1 MTHAIS
7 IDTDVLVIG
16 GGVAGARAAYD
27 ADRAGLSVTMV
38 VKGLLGKSGCSI
50 FAGNLNYFAPPDD
63 ESGAPPPAT
72 TADEKE
78 LRIRRTMAFLA
89 KYTHYLGDQEYMRR
103 ASEWNQREFY
113 DWIESRGVY
122 ILRDDD
128 GNIVTDLPRKTQIWA
143 VQMGMSGTVVMDM
156 LRKLIFDTDVRV
168 LEQTTATRLMTR
180 DGEVVGATALD
191 FANGRLF
198 SIRAKAVVLA
208 TGHSNYMS
216 LRSTGTR
223 DGSASG
229 WVMAYEAGAKIQNIE
244 MQWHHASDV
253 AYPATWMRLHLYPNP
268 LPGTERRGQLFNT
281 NGEMF
286 FDSNWLP
293 ENPVPYIM
301 QLKHLVKE
309 VDAGRARLDGG
320 YFTNYR
326 HVERGSLEDYVYQTQ
341 FAKKVGI
348 DLGKEM
354 YENAVTWHMNVGG
367 VRVNGSTMES
377 DVPGLLAAGSV
388 AALVTGGLPNSM
400 FEGLTAAETAIR
412 RVESMPRLH
421 EPDAAQLGA
430 EERRVF
436 ALLRTEPGQGLLPGQ
451 VKKRIRRA
459 MWEHMNYIK
468 TEASMLAAQAEL
480 DRIEAEDLP
489 RMRMNTDTRNFN
501 YDWVDALDAVD
512 MLKALQM
519 QIGFSL
525 HRKESRG
532 CFYRRDY
539 PVTDNRNWLKHL
551 VGHRDTSGSL
561 ALELLPVDL
570 PYAVPEEEVASFFDV
585 DY

>member
-1 MTHAIS
+1 MTGTIPVE
-7 IDTDVLVIG
+7 TDVLVIG

-38 VKGLLGKSGCSI
+38 IKGLLGKSGCSI
-50 FAGNLNYFAPPDD
+50 FAGNLNYFAPPRD
-63 ESGAPPPAT
+63 EEGAPPPDA
-72 TADEKE
+72 ASENAE

-89 KYTHYLGDQEYMRR
+89 KYTHYLGDQEYMRN
-103 ASEWNQREFY
+103 ASQWSQREFF
-113 DWIESRGVY
+113 DWIESRGIY
-122 ILRDDD
+122 ILRDAD
-128 GNIVTDLPRKTQIWA
+128 GGIVTDLPRRTQAWA

-156 LRKLIFDTDVRV
+156 LRKLIFDTGIRV

-180 DGEVVGATALD
+180 DGEVIGATALD
-191 FANGRLF
+191 FVNGRF
-198 SIRAKAVVLA
+198 FAIRAKTVILA

-229 WVMAYEAGAKIQNIE
+229 WVLAYDAGAKIQNIE

-268 LPGTERRGQLFNT
+268 LPGTEHRSQLFNG

-286 FDSNWLP
+286 FDGDWLP
-293 ENPVPYIM
+293 DNPVPYIM
-301 QLKHLVKE
+301 QLKHLAGE
-309 VDAGRARLDGG
+309 IDAGRARLDGG
-320 YFTNYR
+320 YYSNFR
-326 HVERGSLEDYVYQTQ
+326 HVERHSLDHYIYQTQ
-341 FAKKVGI
+341 FARKIGI
-348 DLGKEM
+348 DLSEEM
-354 YENAVTWHMNVGG
+354 FENAVTWHMNVGG
-367 VRVNGSTMES
+367 VRVNGLTMES
-377 DVPGLLAAGSV
+377 DVQGLLAAGSV
-388 AALVTGGLPNSM
+388 TALVTGGLANSM
-400 FEGLTAAETAIR
+400 FEGLTAAETARR
-412 RVESMPRLH
+412 RVETRDRLD
-421 EPDAAQLGA
+421 EPDAAQLAA

-436 ALLRTEPGQGLLPGQ
+436 GLLRTEPAHGLLPGQ

-468 TEASMLAAQAEL
+468 TEASMTAARDEL

-489 RMRMNTDTRNFN
+489 RMCMKTDTRNFN

-512 MLKALQM
+512 MVRALQM
-519 QIGFSL
+519 QVRFSL
-525 HRKESRG
+525 YRKESRG
-532 CFYRRDY
+532 CFYRRDH

-551 VGHRDTSGSL
+551 VGQRGEGGGL
-561 ALELLPVDL
+561 RLELLPVDL
-570 PYAVPEEEVASFFDV
+570 PYAVPEEETASFFEV

>member
-1 MTHAIS
+1 MTGAVPLE
-7 IDTDVLVIG
+7 TDVLVIG

-27 ADRAGLSVTMV
+27 ANRAGLSVTMV
-38 VKGLLGKSGCSI
+38 IKGLLGKSGCSI
-50 FAGNLNYFAPPDD
+50 FAGNLNYFAPPKDGT
-63 ESGAPPPAT
+63 GAPPSEGVAEEE
-72 TADEKE
+72 D
-78 LRIRRTMAFLA
+78 LRVRRTMAFLA
-89 KYTHYLGDQEYMRR
+89 KYTHYLGDQEYMLR
-103 ASEWNQREFY
+103 ASGWSQREFF
-113 DWIESRGVY
+113 DWIESRGIY

-128 GNIVTDLPRKTQIWA
+128 GEIVTDLPRRTQAWG

-156 LRKLIFDTDVRV
+156 LRNLIFDTDIRV

-180 DGEVVGATALD
+180 DGEVIGACALD
-191 FANGRLF
+191 YARGRLYA
-198 SIRAKAVVLA
+198 IRAGAVVLA

-216 LRSTGTR
+216 IRATGTR

-229 WVMAYEAGAKIQNIE
+229 WVLAYEAGAKIQNIE

-253 AYPATWMRLHLYPNP
+253 AFPATWMRLHLYPNP
-268 LPGTERRGQLFNT
+268 LPGTEHRSQLFNA

-301 QLKHLVKE
+301 QLKHLAKE

-320 YFTNYR
+320 YYTNFR
-326 HVERGSLEDYVYQTQ
+326 HVERNSLENYIYQTQ
-341 FAKKVGI
+341 FARKVGI
-348 DLGKEM
+348 DLGEEM

-388 AALVTGGLPNSM
+388 TALVTGGLANSM
-400 FEGLTAAETAIR
+400 FEGLTAAETAQR
-412 RVESMPRLH
+412 RVESTPRLP
-421 EPDAAQLGA
+421 ELDANQLAA

-436 ALLRTEPGQGLLPGQ
+436 GLLRTEPARGLLPGQ
-451 VKKRIRRA
+451 VKKRIRLA

-480 DRIEAEDLP
+480 ERIESEDLP

-519 QIGFSL
+519 QVRFSL

-532 CFYRRDY
+532 CFFRKDH
-539 PVTDNRNWLKHL
+539 PVTDNRRWLKHL
-551 VGHRDTSGSL
+551 VGHREEGGEL
-561 ALELLPVDL
+561 ALEALPVDL
-570 PYAVPEEEVASFFDV
+570 PYAVPEEDFASFFDV

>member
-1 MTHAIS
+1 MTDAIPLE
-7 IDTDVLVIG
+7 TDVLVIG

-27 ADRAGLSVTMV
+27 ANRAGLSVTMV
-38 VKGLLGKSGCSI
+38 IKGLLGKSGCSI
-50 FAGNLNYFAPPDD
+50 FAGNLNYFAPPKDD
-63 ESGAPPPAT
+63 TGAPPPEAT
-72 TADEKE
+72 AEAEE
-78 LRIRRTMAFLA
+78 LRVRRTMAFLA
-89 KYTHYLGDQEYMRR
+89 KYTHYLGDQEYMRN
-103 ASEWNQREFY
+103 ASGWSQREFF
-113 DWIESRGVY
+113 DWIESRGIY

-128 GNIVTDLPRKTQIWA
+128 GEIITDLPRRTQAWA

-156 LRKLIFDTDVRV
+156 LRKLIFGTGVRV

-191 FANGRLF
+191 YASGRFFA
-198 SIRAKAVVLA
+198 IRAKAVILA

-216 LRSTGTR
+216 LRATGTR

-229 WVMAYEAGAKIQNIE
+229 WVLAYEAGAKIQNIE
-244 MQWHHASDV
+244 MQWHHASDM

-268 LPGTERRGQLFNT
+268 LPGTEHRSQLFNA

-286 FDSNWLP
+286 FDGNWLP

-301 QLKHLVKE
+301 QLKHLAKE

-320 YFTNYR
+320 YYSNFR
-326 HVERGSLEDYVYQTQ
+326 HVERRSLDHYIYQSQ
-341 FAKKVGI
+341 FAKKVDI
-348 DLGKEM
+348 DLSEEM

-367 VRVNGSTMES
+367 VRVNGLTMES

-388 AALVTGGLPNSM
+388 TALVTGGLANSM
-400 FEGLTAAETAIR
+400 FEGLTAAETAAR
-412 RVESMPRLH
+412 RVESTPRLH
-421 EPDAAQLGA
+421 ELDATQLAA
-430 EERRVF
+430 EVGRVF
-436 ALLRTEPGQGLLPGQ
+436 GLLRTEPGQGLLSGQ

-468 TEASMLAAQAEL
+468 TEASMMSAQAEL

-501 YDWVDALDAVD
+501 YDWVEALDAVD

-519 QIGFSL
+519 QVRFSL

-539 PVTDNRNWLKHL
+539 PVTDNRSWLKHL
-551 VGHRDTSGSL
+551 VGQRDGSGEL
-561 ALELLPVDL
+561 GLELLPVDL

>member
-1 MTHAIS
+1 MTETVS
-7 IDTDVLVIG
+7 LETDVLVIG

-27 ADRAGLSVTMV
+27 ANRAGLSVTMV

-50 FAGNLNYFAPPDD
+50 FAGNLNYFAPPTDD
-63 ESGAPPPAT
+63 DGAPSPT
-72 TADEKE
+72 TNAEEKE
-78 LRIRRTMAFLA
+78 VRIRRTMAFLA
-89 KYTHYLGDQEYMRR
+89 KYTHYLGDQDYMRR
-103 ASEWNQREFY
+103 ASEWNQHEFY
-113 DWIESRGVY
+113 DWIESRGIY

-168 LEQTTATRLMTR
+168 LEQTTATRLLTR

-191 FANGRLF
+191 FVNGRLLA
-198 SIRAKAVVLA
+198 IRAKAVVLA
-208 TGHSNYMS
+208 TGHSNYLS

-229 WVMAYEAGAKIQNIE
+229 WVLAYEAGAKIQNIE

-253 AYPATWMRLHLYPNP
+253 AWPATWMRLHLYPNP

-301 QLKHLVKE
+301 QLKHLAKE

-326 HVERGSLEDYVYQTQ
+326 HVERSSLDDYIYQTQ
-341 FAKKVGI
+341 FASKVGI
-348 DLGKEM
+348 DLGEEM

-367 VRVNGSTMES
+367 VRVNGSTMET
-377 DVPGLLAAGSV
+377 DVPGLLAVGSV

-400 FEGLTAAETAIR
+400 FDGLTAAETAQR
-412 RVESMPRLH
+412 RVEQMPGPH
-421 EPDAAQLGA
+421 MPDAAQIGA

-436 ALLRTEPGQGLLPGQ
+436 GLLRTAPGEGLLPGQ

-489 RMRMNTDTRNFN
+489 RMRMHTDTRNFN

-539 PVTDNRNWLKHL
+539 PVTDNRNWLRHL
-551 VGHRDTSGSL
+551 VGRRDASGAL
-561 ALELLPVDL
+561 ELELLPVDL

>member
-1 MTHAIS
+1 MTHAIP
-7 IDTDVLVIG
+7 IETDVLVIG

-27 ADRAGLSVTMV
+27 ANQAGLSVTMV
-38 VKGLLGKSGCSI
+38 IKGLLGKSGCSI
-50 FAGNLNYFAPPDD
+50 FAGNLNYFAPPED
-63 ESGAPPPAT
+63 ESGGPPPAT
-72 TADEKE
+72 TADEKD

-113 DWIESRGVY
+113 DWIESRGAY
-122 ILRDDD
+122 ILRDED
-128 GNIVTDLPRKTQIWA
+128 GEIISDLPRKTQIWA

-156 LRKLIFDTDVRV
+156 LRKLIFDTDIRV

-191 FANGRLF
+191 FVNGRLF
-198 SIRAKAVVLA
+198 AIRAKAVVLA

-223 DGSASG
+223 DGAASG
-229 WVMAYEAGAKIQNIE
+229 WVLAYEAGAKLQNIE
-244 MQWHHASDV
+244 MQWHHASDM
-253 AYPATWMRLHLYPNP
+253 AWPATWMRLHLYPNP
-268 LPGTERRGQLFNT
+268 LPGTERRGQLFNA

-326 HVERGSLEDYVYQTQ
+326 HVERNSLDNYIYQTQ
-341 FAKKVGI
+341 FAAKVGI
-348 DLGKEM
+348 DLGEEM

-367 VRVNGSTMES
+367 VRVKGSTMES
-377 DVPGLLAAGSV
+377 AVPGLMAAGSV

-400 FEGLTAAETAIR
+400 FEGLTAAETAQR
-412 RVESMPRLH
+412 RVESMPVLH
-421 EPDAAQLGA
+421 ELDSDQLAA

-436 ALLRTEPGQGLLPGQ
+436 GLLRTEPVQGLLPGQ

-480 DRIEAEDLP
+480 DRIEAADLP

-512 MLKALQM
+512 MLKALQL
-519 QIGFSL
+519 QIRFSL

-539 PVTDNRNWLKHL
+539 PVTDNRKWLKHL
-551 VGHRDTSGSL
+551 VGQKGEGGDLG
-561 ALELLPVDL
+561 LELLPVDL
-570 PYAVPEEEVASFFDV
+570 PYAVPEDEVASFFDV

>member
-1 MTHAIS
+1 MTDTIL
-7 IDTDVLVIG
+7 IETDVLVIG

-27 ADRAGLSVTMV
+27 ANQAGLSVTMV
-38 VKGLLGKSGCSI
+38 IKGLLGKSGCSI

-113 DWIESRGVY
+113 DWIESRGAY

-128 GNIVTDLPRKTQIWA
+128 GEIISDLPRKTQIWA

-156 LRKLIFDTDVRV
+156 LRKLIFDTDIRV

-191 FANGRLF
+191 FVNGRLF
-198 SIRAKAVVLA
+198 AIRAKAVVLA

-229 WVMAYEAGAKIQNIE
+229 WVLAYEAGAKLQNIE
-244 MQWHHASDV
+244 MQWHHASDM
-253 AYPATWMRLHLYPNP
+253 AWPATWMRLHLYPNP
-268 LPGTERRGQLFNT
+268 LPGTERRGQLFNA

-326 HVERGSLEDYVYQTQ
+326 HVERNSLDNYIYQTQ
-341 FAKKVGI
+341 FAAKVGI
-348 DLGKEM
+348 DLGEEM

-367 VRVNGSTMES
+367 VRVKGSTMES
-377 DVPGLLAAGSV
+377 AVPGLMAAGSV

-400 FEGLTAAETAIR
+400 FEGLTAAETAQR
-412 RVESMPRLH
+412 RVESMPVLH
-421 EPDAAQLGA
+421 ELDSDQLAA

-436 ALLRTEPGQGLLPGQ
+436 GLLRTEPAQGLLPGQ

-468 TEASMLAAQAEL
+468 TEASMLTAQAEL
-480 DRIEAEDLP
+480 DRIEAADLP

-512 MLKALQM
+512 MLKALQL
-519 QIGFSL
+519 QIRFSL

-539 PVTDNRNWLKHL
+539 PVTDNRKWLKHL
-551 VGHRDTSGSL
+551 VGQKGEGGDLG
-561 ALELLPVDL
+561 LELLPVDL
-570 PYAVPEEEVASFFDV
+570 PYAVPEDEVASFFDV

>member
-1 MTHAIS
+1 MTHAIPVE
-7 IDTDVLVIG
+7 TDVLVIG

-27 ADRAGLSVTMV
+27 ANCAGLSVAMV
-38 VKGLLGKSGCSI
+38 IKGLLGKSGCSI
-50 FAGNLNYFAPPDD
+50 FAGNLNYFAPPKD
-63 ESGAPPPAT
+63 ESGAPPPEAS
-72 TADEKE
+72 AEEEE
-78 LRIRRTMAFLA
+78 LRVRRTMAFLA

-103 ASEWNQREFY
+103 ASGWSQREFF
-113 DWIESRGVY
+113 DWIESRGIY

-128 GNIVTDLPRKTQIWA
+128 GEIITDLPHRTQAWG

-156 LRKLIFDTDVRV
+156 LRKLIFDTNVRV

-191 FANGRLF
+191 YTSGRLF
-198 SIRAKAVVLA
+198 AIRAKAVVLA

-216 LRSTGTR
+216 LRATGTR

-229 WVMAYEAGAKIQNIE
+229 WVLAYEAGAKIQNIE

-268 LPGTERRGQLFNT
+268 LPGTEHRGQLFNA

-286 FDSNWLP
+286 FDSSWLP

-301 QLKHLVKE
+301 QLKHLARE
-309 VDAGRARLDGG
+309 VHAGRARLDGG
-320 YFTNYR
+320 YYSSFR
-326 HVERGSLEDYVYQTQ
+326 HVERNSLEHYIYQTQ

-348 DLGKEM
+348 DLAQEM

-367 VRVNGSTMES
+367 VRVDGSTMES

-388 AALVTGGLPNSM
+388 TALVTGGLANSM
-400 FEGLTAAETAIR
+400 FEGLTAAQTARR
-412 RVESMPRLH
+412 RVESMPHLH
-421 EPDAAQLGA
+421 ELDAMQLAA

-436 ALLRTEPGQGLLPGQ
+436 GLLRTEPVQGLLPGQ

-468 TEASMLAAQAEL
+468 TEGSMLAAQAEL
-480 DRIEAEDLP
+480 ERIEADDLS
-489 RMRMNTDTRNFN
+489 RMRMNTDTLNFN

-519 QIGFSL
+519 QVRFSL

-532 CFYRRDY
+532 CFYRQDY
-539 PVTDNRNWLKHL
+539 PVTDNRSWLKHL
-551 VGHRDTSGSL
+551 VGQRDDTGEL
-561 ALELLPVDL
+561 GLELLPVDL
-570 PYAVPEEEVASFFDV
+570 PYAVPDEECASFFDV

>member
-1 MTHAIS
+1 MNHAIS

-27 ADRAGLSVTMV
+27 ANRAGLSVTMV
-38 VKGLLGKSGCSI
+38 IKGLLGKSGCSI
-50 FAGNLNYFAPPDD
+50 FAGNLNYFAPPTD
-63 ESGAPPPAT
+63 ESGTPPPAT

-128 GNIVTDLPRKTQIWA
+128 GNIVTDLPRKTQLWA

-198 SIRAKAVVLA
+198 AIRAKAVVLA

-223 DGSASG
+223 DGAASG

-309 VDAGRARLDGG
+309 IDAGRARLDGG

-326 HVERGSLEDYVYQTQ
+326 HVERGSLEHYVYQTQ
-341 FAKKVGI
+341 FAKKVDI

-400 FEGLTAAETAIR
+400 FEGLTAAETAKR
-412 RVESMPRLH
+412 RVESMPRLY

-436 ALLRTEPGQGLLPGQ
+436 GLLRTEPGQGLLPGQ

-539 PVTDNRNWLKHL
+539 PVTDNRKWLKHL
-551 VGHRDTSGSL
+551 VGRRDTSGAL

>member
-1 MTHAIS
+1 MTRAVPL
-7 IDTDVLVIG
+7 DTDVLVIG

-27 ADRAGLSVTMV
+27 ANRAGLSVTMV

-50 FAGNLNYFAPPDD
+50 FAGNLNYFAPPKD

-128 GNIVTDLPRKTQIWA
+128 GNIITDMPRKTQIWA

-156 LRKLIFDTDVRV
+156 LRKLIFDTDIRV
-168 LEQTTATRLMTR
+168 LEQTTATRLLAR

-191 FANGRLF
+191 FVNGRLYA
-198 SIRAKAVVLA
+198 IRAKAVVLA

-229 WVMAYEAGAKIQNIE
+229 WVLAYEAGAKLQNIE

-253 AYPATWMRLHLYPNP
+253 AWPATWMRLHLYPNP
-268 LPGTERRGQLFNT
+268 LPGTERRGQLFNA

-326 HVERGSLEDYVYQTQ
+326 HVERESLEHYIYQTQ
-341 FAKKVGI
+341 FASKVGI
-348 DLGKEM
+348 DLGEEM

-367 VRVNGSTMES
+367 VRVDGATMES

-400 FEGLTAAETAIR
+400 FEGLTAAETTKR
-412 RVESMPRLH
+412 RVESMSRLH
-421 EPDAAQLGA
+421 EPDAAQVGA

-436 ALLRTEPGQGLLPGQ
+436 GLLRTEPAQGLLPGQ

-480 DRIEAEDLP
+480 DRIEAEELP

-512 MLKALQM
+512 MLKALQL
-519 QIGFSL
+519 QIRFSL

-532 CFYRRDY
+532 CFYRQDY
-539 PVTDNRNWLKHL
+539 PVTDNRRWLKHL
-551 VGHRDTSGSL
+551 VGQKGEGGDLG
-561 ALELLPVDL
+561 LELLPVDL
-570 PYAVPEEEVASFFDV
+570 PYAVPEDEVASFFDV

>member
-1 MTHAIS
+1 MTQAVPV
-7 IDTDVLVIG
+7 DTDVLVIG

-27 ADRAGLSVTMV
+27 ANRAGLSVTMV
-38 VKGLLGKSGCSI
+38 IKGLLGKSGCSI
-50 FAGNLNYFAPPDD
+50 FAGNLNYFAPPSD
-63 ESGAPPPAT
+63 EGGTPPPAG

-78 LRIRRTMAFLA
+78 LRIRRTMGFLA

-113 DWIESRGVY
+113 DWIESRGIY

-128 GNIVTDLPRKTQIWA
+128 GNIITDMPRKTQIWA

-156 LRKLIFDTDVRV
+156 LRKLIFDTDIRV
-168 LEQTTATRLMTR
+168 LEQTTATRLLTR

-191 FANGRLF
+191 FVNGRLYA
-198 SIRAKAVVLA
+198 IRAKAVVLA

-229 WVMAYEAGAKIQNIE
+229 WVLAYEAGAKLQNIE

-253 AYPATWMRLHLYPNP
+253 AWPATWMRLHLYPNP
-268 LPGTERRGQLFNT
+268 LPGTERRGQLFNA

-301 QLKHLVKE
+301 QLKHLVRE

-326 HVERGSLEDYVYQTQ
+326 HVERNSLEHYVYQTQ
-341 FAKKVGI
+341 FARKVGI
-348 DLGKEM
+348 DLGEEM

-377 DVPGLLAAGSV
+377 DAPGLLAAGSV

-400 FEGLTAAETAIR
+400 FEGLTAAQTAER
-412 RVESMPRLH
+412 RVASMPELP
-421 EPDAAQLGA
+421 EPDPDQLAA
-430 EERRVF
+430 EERRVYGM
-436 ALLRTEPGQGLLPGQ
+436 LRTEPRQGLLPGQ

-480 DRIEAEDLP
+480 DRIEAQDLP

-512 MLKALQM
+512 MLKALQL

-539 PVTDNRNWLKHL
+539 PVTDNREWLKHL
-551 VGHRDTSGSL
+551 VGRKGEGGDLG
-561 ALELLPVDL
+561 LELLPVDL
-570 PYAVPEEEVASFFDV
+570 PYAVPEDEVASFFDV

>member
-1 MTHAIS
+1 MTHAIP
-7 IDTDVLVIG
+7 IETDVLVIG

-27 ADRAGLSVTMV
+27 ANQAGLSVTMV
-38 VKGLLGKSGCSI
+38 IKGLLGKSGCSI
-50 FAGNLNYFAPPDD
+50 FAGNLNYFAPPED
-63 ESGAPPPAT
+63 ESGGPPPAT
-72 TADEKE
+72 TADEKD

-113 DWIESRGVY
+113 DWIESRGAY
-122 ILRDDD
+122 ILRDED
-128 GNIVTDLPRKTQIWA
+128 GEIISDLPRKTQIWA

-156 LRKLIFDTDVRV
+156 LRKLIFDTDIRV

-191 FANGRLF
+191 FVNGRLF
-198 SIRAKAVVLA
+198 AIRAKAVVLA

-223 DGSASG
+223 DGAASG
-229 WVMAYEAGAKIQNIE
+229 WVLAYEAGAKLQNIE
-244 MQWHHASDV
+244 MQWHHASDM
-253 AYPATWMRLHLYPNP
+253 AWPATWMRLHLYPNP
-268 LPGTERRGQLFNT
+268 LPGTERRGQLFNA

-326 HVERGSLEDYVYQTQ
+326 HVERNSLDNYIYQTQ
-341 FAKKVGI
+341 FAAKVGI
-348 DLGKEM
+348 DLGEEM

-367 VRVNGSTMES
+367 VRVKGSTMES
-377 DVPGLLAAGSV
+377 AVPGLMAAGSV

-400 FEGLTAAETAIR
+400 FEGLTAAETAQR
-412 RVESMPRLH
+412 RVESMPVLH
-421 EPDAAQLGA
+421 ELDSDQLAA

-436 ALLRTEPGQGLLPGQ
+436 GLLRTEPAQGLLPGQ

-480 DRIEAEDLP
+480 DRIEAADLP

-512 MLKALQM
+512 MLKALQL
-519 QIGFSL
+519 QIRFSL

-539 PVTDNRNWLKHL
+539 PVTDNRKWLKHL
-551 VGHRDTSGSL
+551 VGQRGEGGDLG
-561 ALELLPVDL
+561 LELLPVDL
-570 PYAVPEEEVASFFDV
+570 PYAVPEDEVASFFDV

>member
-1 MTHAIS
+1 MTDTVS
-7 IDTDVLVIG
+7 LETDVLVIG

-27 ADRAGLSVTMV
+27 ASRAGLSVTMV
-38 VKGLLGKSGCSI
+38 IKGLLGKSGCSI
-50 FAGNLNYFAPPDD
+50 FAGNLNYFAPPKD
-63 ESGAPPPAT
+63 EGGGPPPKAT
-72 TADEKE
+72 AEE
-78 LRIRRTMAFLA
+78 EALRVRRTMAFLA
-89 KYTHYLGDQEYMRR
+89 KYTHYLGDQEYMRT
-103 ASEWNQREFY
+103 ASGWSQREFF
-113 DWIESRGVY
+113 DWIESRGIY
-122 ILRDDD
+122 ILRDDE
-128 GNIVTDLPRKTQIWA
+128 GEIITDLPRRTQAWA
-143 VQMGMSGTVVMDM
+143 VQMGMSGSVVMDM
-156 LRKLIFDTDVRV
+156 LRKMIFDTDVRV
-168 LEQTTATRLMTR
+168 LEQTTATRLLTR
-180 DGEVVGATALD
+180 DGRVVGATALD
-191 FANGRLF
+191 YASGRLF
-198 SIRAKAVVLA
+198 AIRAKAVVLA

-216 LRSTGTR
+216 LRATGTR

-229 WVMAYEAGAKIQNIE
+229 WVLAYEAGAKLQNIE

-253 AYPATWMRLHLYPNP
+253 AYPASWMRLHLYPNP
-268 LPGTERRGQLFNT
+268 LPGTEHRSQLFNS

-286 FDSNWLP
+286 FDSKWVP

-301 QLKHLVKE
+301 QLKHLAKE

-326 HVERGSLEDYVYQTQ
+326 HVERNSLDNYIYQTQ
-341 FAKKVGI
+341 FAKKIGI
-348 DLGKEM
+348 DFSEEM

-367 VRVNGSTMES
+367 VRVNGSTMET

-400 FEGLTAAETAIR
+400 FEGLTAAETAKR
-412 RVESMPRLH
+412 RAESMPRPH
-421 EPDAAQLGA
+421 ELDATQVGA
-430 EERRVF
+430 EERRVLG
-436 ALLRTEPGQGLLPGQ
+436 LLRTEHRRGLLPGQ

-468 TEASMLAAQAEL
+468 TEASMLAARDEL

-512 MLKALQM
+512 MLKALQI
-519 QIGFSL
+519 QNRFSL

-532 CFYRRDY
+532 CFYRRDH

-551 VGHRDTSGSL
+551 VGRRDASGAL